1 MVTIKVYECLNKTAT
16 EKPQFCLHSPWDWGG
31 GGTGQKNRNKK
42 CFIPSVTKFYV
53 RKGYLC

>member
-1 MVTIKVYECLNKTAT
+1 MVTIKVYECLNKTAN
-16 EKPQFCLHSPWDWGG
+16 EKPQFCLHSPWDWG

>member
-31 GGTGQKNRNKK
+31 GTGQKNRNKK

>member
-31 GGTGQKNRNKK
+31 GELVKKIGTKNVLYQALPN
-42 CFIPSVTKFYV
+42 FM
-53 RKGYLC
+53 